1 MQITTVFGDQID
13 ISDSKITTFITP
25 LIGFD
30 HLRQFIFFQK
40 QDGPLSWMQSLDDP
54 QVAFCVLAPFAAGI
68 DPDIAIAGDDVND
81 IKAAGT
87 DDIDVFTLVVLDE
100 DRSKIR
106 TNLRAPIL
114 VGKTSRLAKQIIVD
128 DPKLPLQFPLGSL
141 LAKIAPPC

>member
-1 MQITTVFGDQID
+1 MEITTVFGDQIT
-13 ISDSKITTFITP
+13 ISDSQITTFISP

-30 HLRQFIFFQK
+30 HLRQFVFFQK

-54 QVAFCVLAPFAAGI
+54 QVAFCVLAPFSAGL
-68 DPDIAIAGDDVND
+68 DPDMDIAGDDVSD

-87 DDIDVFTLVVLDE
+87 DDIDVFTLVVLDQ
-100 DRSKIR
+100 DRAKIR

-128 DPKLPLQFPLGSL
+128 NPQLPLQFPLKAL
-141 LAKIAPPC
+141 LDENPGPC